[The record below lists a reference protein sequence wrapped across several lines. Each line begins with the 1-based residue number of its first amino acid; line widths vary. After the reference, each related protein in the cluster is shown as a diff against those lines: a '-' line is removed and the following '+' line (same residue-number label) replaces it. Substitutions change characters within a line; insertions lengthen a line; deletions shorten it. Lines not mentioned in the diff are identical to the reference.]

1 MRSNEVKDLTQGNVF
16 KLILGFSVPLLLGM
30 LFQQF
35 YSMVDTIIV
44 GKYLGVSA
52 LAEVGSTGS
61 INFMIIGF
69 CMGICNGFAIPV
81 AQQFGAGKYSELRKY
96 VFNGYIC
103 SAVFAVV
110 MTVLSVVFCAP
121 ILRLLNTPD
130 DIFMHAYNYIVII
143 FAGIPTVFLYNIVS
157 GIIRSLGDS
166 KTPVYFLVLSS
177 VINIALDFILI
188 IYVKMGVAGAG
199 VATVVS
205 QFISGV
211 GCTIYMYKKF
221 DILKA
226 TKQENV
232 VRKRYVVNLCYIGV
246 PMGLQYSITAIGST
260 ILQAAVNGLG
270 SSYVAAMTAGSKMF
284 NFTCCPFDALGST
297 MATYGGQNVGAGKID
312 RLGKG
317 IRAAMIIGAVYS
329 VVALVVLFF
338 TTDYIALL
346 FVDAAEVE
354 IIRLTRRFI
363 IASALFYIPLTG
375 VNVYRFCIQGMGYSV
390 FAILAGVFEMLARTL
405 VAIFLIPVIG
415 FNGACLANPAAWIAA
430 DIFLIPAFMHCCNK
444 LKIRHGMKKS
454 A

>member
-1 MRSNEVKDLTQGNVF
+1 MTKDMTKGSPLR
-16 KLILGFSVPLLLGM
+16 LILGFAFPMLLGM

-35 YSMVDTIIV
+35 YNLVDTMIV
-44 GKYLGVSA
+44 GKTLGVSA
-52 LAEVGSTGS
+52 LAGVGATSS

-69 CMGICNGFAIPV
+69 CMGICSGFAIPV

-96 VFNGYIC
+96 VFNGYVC

-110 MTVLSVVFCAP
+110 MTILSVVFCAP

-188 IYVKMGVAGAG
+188 LYVKMGVAGAG

-205 QFISGV
+205 QLIAGV

-221 DILKA
+221 DILKG
-226 TKQENV
+226 TKQEKV
-232 VRKRYVVNLCYIGV
+232 ISKKHISNLCFIGV

-317 IRAAMIIGAVYS
+317 IKAAMLIGAVYS
-329 VVALVVLFF
+329 VVALVVLYFSA
-338 TTDYIALL
+338 DYIALL
-346 FVDAAEVE
+346 FVDAGETA
-354 IIRLTRRFI
+354 IIELTRRFI
-363 IASALFYIPLTG
+363 MASALFYIPLTG
-375 VNVYRFCIQGMGYSV
+375 VNVYRFCIQGMGFSV
-390 FAILAGVFEMLARTL
+390 FAILF
-405 VAIFLIPVIG
+405 
-415 FNGACLANPAAWIAA
+415 
-430 DIFLIPAFMHCCNK
+430 
-444 LKIRHGMKKS
+444 
-454 A
+454 